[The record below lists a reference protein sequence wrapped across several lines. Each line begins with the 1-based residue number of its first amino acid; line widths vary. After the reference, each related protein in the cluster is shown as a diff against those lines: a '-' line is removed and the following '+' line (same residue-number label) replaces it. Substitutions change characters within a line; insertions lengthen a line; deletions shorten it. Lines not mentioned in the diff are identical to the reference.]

1 MNALNQ
7 LLRHILFLPE
17 QASTVAAKVDELH
30 YFELGLMSLIAV
42 TVGVAGIWFAFRY
55 RRRAAGELTPRIVAP
70 LWMEV
75 AGAMG
80 LLTIFLFWWLLAFRQ
95 FVFEKEAPPGAIDV
109 YVTGKQWMWKFAY
122 PEGRASAG
130 VLYVPAGRPV
140 RLLLTSRDV
149 IHSFYVPAFRIKQD
163 AVPGRYTSIW
173 FQAKHPGA
181 YRIFCA
187 ELCGVGHSRMWGQ
200 VVALAPGDF
209 DRWSDGWNPDAT
221 DLKAL
226 GIYLGDA
233 VTGDAPEPG
242 TGAEGEN
249 LAREG
254 LKVATVRGC
263 MRCHTVDGTPHIG
276 PTWRGMFGKMETM
289 ADGSTVR
296 VDEAY
301 VTESMMDPE
310 ARIVA
315 GYPPVMP
322 SYRGQITAPETAAIV
337 EYLKTLTAPI
347 PTDSV
352 SPREQGTGNR
362 EQPDQGVAV
371 GGEVAP

>member
-30 YFELGLMSLIAV
+30 YFELGLMSLIAI

-209 DRWSDGWNPDAT
+209 DRWSEGWNPDAN

-233 VTGDAPEPG
+233 ITGDAPEPG

-301 VTESMMDPE
+301 ITESMMDPE

-337 EYLKTLTAPI
+337 EYLKTLTTPI
-347 PTDSV
+347 PPDSV

>member
-1 MNALNQ
+1 
-7 LLRHILFLPE
+7 
-17 QASTVAAKVDELH
+17 
-30 YFELGLMSLIAV
+30 
-42 TVGVAGIWFAFRY
+42 
-55 RRRAAGELTPRIVAP
+55 
-70 LWMEV
+70 
-75 AGAMG
+75 
-80 LLTIFLFWWLLAFRQ
+80 
-95 FVFEKEAPPGAIDV
+95 
-109 YVTGKQWMWKFAY
+109 
-122 PEGRASAG
+122 
-130 VLYVPAGRPV
+130 
-140 RLLLTSRDV
+140 
-149 IHSFYVPAFRIKQD
+149 
-163 AVPGRYTSIW
+163 
-173 FQAKHPGA
+173 
-181 YRIFCA
+181 
-187 ELCGVGHSRMWGQ
+187 MWGQ

-276 PTWRGMFGKMETM
+276 PTWRGMFGKMERM

-322 SYRGQITAPETAAIV
+322 SYSGQITAPETAAIV
-337 EYLKTLTAPI
+337 EYLKTLTTPI
-347 PTDSV
+347 PPDSV

-362 EQPDQGVAV
+362 EQPEQGVAA
-371 GGEVAP
+371 GGEVGP